1 MGQRRARLIGLLAL
15 SPFAAGVGPLGP
27 AHTVCASGCDYTQI
41 QPALDASAN
50 GDRVFVYPGAYPG
63 GLTFRSDVSLVGIAG
78 SSATLIAAPPI
89 AAMNYTTYH

>member
-1 MGQRRARLIGLLAL
+1 MGQRRAWLLGLMAL

-50 GDRVFVYPGAYPG
+50 GDRVFVHPDAH
-63 GLTFRSDVSLVGIAG
+63 TVWAG
-78 SSATLIAAPPI
+78 PSGPTPTANGDNANRPI
-89 AAMNYTTYH
+89 NRARR